1 VLTGL
6 SPQRGFNL
14 IEVMVVVAVLAI
26 IIGLAVPNFA
36 EWTQNQR
43 IRVAADAMQNGF
55 QIARAEAVRRNL
67 PVQLVVG
74 PGSGWTVAE
83 AVSGTAVQ
91 ARSQEEGTIGV
102 NVTPTPPGASVT
114 TFSPIGGVMPNID
127 GTPTLQDVDIDNPAG
142 GTCQTAGG
150 PMRCLT
156 VRVTGGGS
164 IRLCDRKVSAP
175 DPRAC

>member
-6 SPQRGFNL
+6 SPQRGFNI

-26 IIGLAVPNFA
+26 LIGLAVPNFA

-74 PGSGWTVAE
+74 PGSGWTIAE

-91 ARSQEEGTIGV
+91 SRSQEEGTIGV

-127 GTPTLQDVDIDNPAG
+127 GTPTLTQVVLDNPTG
-142 GTCQTAGG
+142 GDCQTAGG
-150 PMRCLT
+150 PMRCLS
-156 VRVTGGGS
+156 VKVTGGGS
-164 IRLCDRKVSAP
+164 IRLCDPKVAAP

>member
-1 VLTGL
+1 MLTAF

-26 IIGLAVPNFA
+26 VIGLAVPNFA

-43 IRVAADAMQNGF
+43 IRVAAEAMQKGF

-83 AVSGTAVQ
+83 AVSGTEVQ
-91 ARSQEEGTIGV
+91 SRSQEEGTIGV

-114 TFSPIGGVMPNID
+114 TFSPIGGRMANIN
-127 GTPTLQDVDIDNPAG
+127 GTPPLEEVEIDNPAG
-142 GTCQTAGG
+142 GTCQTAAG
-150 PMRCLT
+150 PC
-156 VRVTGGGS
+156 
-164 IRLCDRKVSAP
+164 A
-175 DPRAC
+175 A